1 MASDLVSSKAKLS
14 GTFYLVDPETVL
26 SLYEKAGKDPDS
38 ESEENAPDYVECID
52 GEHYLFTGWTVKKD
66 GEEFEFIVKLGKNFS
81 EAEIDSID
89 FMQLEEDDED
99 E

>member
-1 MASDLVSSKAKLS
+1 MSNNDSISSKAKLS
-14 GTFYLVDPETVL
+14 GSFYLVDPETVL

-38 ESEENAPDYVECID
+38 DSEDKAPDYVECID

-66 GEEFEFIVKLGKNFS
+66 GEEFEFIIKLGKNFS
-81 EAEIDSID
+81 ESEIDSID
-89 FMQLEEDDED
+89 FMQIDEEDE